1 MSFHLSP
8 IGNDQ
13 QFDANGDP
21 LNGGKIYTYLAGTTT
36 PVATYTDDTGVTPQA
51 NPIILNSLGAPASPI
66 WLTGGVT
73 YKFVIKDANDVT
85 LRTIDDISG
94 INDFTSNA
102 ADEWTL
108 YGSAPT
114 YTSATSFTLVG
125 DQTLIFQVG
134 RRLKSANTG
143 GTIYSSILTSTYSA
157 PNTTVTVVNDS
168 GSLDAGM
175 SAVSY
180 ALLNA
185 TNPSVPY
192 QYAKKAEIQGQTYTA
207 FTTAGT
213 ATAFTLTPNPAITA
227 LTANQR
233 FRVKMDQANSGT
245 TPTLAVS
252 GLAATAIKMVAAD
265 GSKRDPVAGELAANL
280 LVDMEYD
287 GTNWVARAIAPQ
299 LATATP
305 AVGTAA
311 GTVGTAVL
319 AARQDHAHPPMSGS
333 VIKESYVNTATGQT
347 PYTNVIPEDGTIP
360 QNTEG
365 DEIASLAFTPKL
377 ASSTLKV
384 EFTASA
390 ITGGSYRV
398 VGALFVDSTANALD
412 THVATNAPVVIRY
425 YVAAGST
432 SARTY
437 KVRFG
442 PAAAGTAYLNG
453 NFGSAAFGTLSVTE
467 YAA

>member
-1 MSFHLSP
+1 MPVPSSITDLIQTAGSNSPAGGDSVFPNLDNYIRAIESFIAVLRDGKGLSAELDVASAGTCD
-8 IGNDQ
+8 IGASNSPY
-13 QFDANGDP
+13 AR
-21 LNGGKIYTYLAGTTT
+21 ITGTTT
-36 PVATYTDDTGVTPQA
+36 ITSFGTSYNGPRFLRFADALTLTHNSSTLILPTGANITTAAGDSCVVIPKATSGTADGWVVAAYQRATGSPLLTYVTPAQ
-51 NPIILNSLGAPASPI
+51 L
-66 WLTGGVT
+66 
-73 YKFVIKDANDVT
+73 
-85 LRTIDDISG
+85 
-94 INDFTSNA
+94 
-102 ADEWTL
+102 
-108 YGSAPT
+108 
-114 YTSATSFTLVG
+114 
-125 DQTLIFQVG
+125 
-134 RRLKSANTG
+134 
-143 GTIYSSILTSTYSA
+143 
-157 PNTTVTVVNDS
+157 
-168 GSLDAGM
+168 
-175 SAVSY
+175 
-180 ALLNA
+180 
-185 TNPSVPY
+185 
-192 QYAKKAEIQGQTYTA
+192 QGQTYTA
-207 FTTAGT
+207 FTTGGT
-213 ATAFTLTPNPAITA
+213 ATAFTLTPSPALSA
-227 LTANQR
+227 LTAGQR

-280 LVDMEYD
+280 LVDFEYD

-305 AVGTAA
+305 AAGTAA
-311 GTVGTAVL
+311 GTVGTAVKV
-319 AARQDHAHPPMSGS
+319 AREDHAHPPMSGS
-333 VIKESYVNTATGQT
+333 QIQSAYANTATGQT
-347 PYTNVIPEDGTIP
+347 AYTNVIPEDGTIP

-365 DEIASLAFTPKL
+365 TEIASLAFTPKL

-442 PAAAGTAYLNG
+442 PAVAGTAYLNG